1 MECKTFDPDGVGV
14 DNGTYF
20 GLPFEPATAELV
32 LVSAPWDVTVSY
44 GAGAAYAPDAII
56 EASTQARFPRSAGS
70 GRMAPGNRHGRRGLL
85 AAGGVAAAADRCG
98 AGDRPPR
105 GEAVRPTTSTSCA
118 KVRRV
123 NEGCAAMNAN
133 IESQAARWLDAGRIV
148 GLVGGD
154 HSTPLRTDPGAR
166 GAPRRVRHSS
176 YRRPLRPARR
186 LRRVR
191 IFARLD
197 HVQRA
202 ARRAAGGADRPG
214 RGARFQRGEAAL
226 AASSERIAT
235 FDDLS
240 LAAARFRG
248 ETWDE
253 QCRRI
258 VGTLPREVYVSFDID
273 GLTFENCPPHRN
285 ARVGRPDLQRGRVA
299 AGRARPFGAPD
310 HRVRR
315 GGGVPRARPAD
326 RRHHGRPH
334 PLETL
339 RTDAGVERGKKP
351 GSRCGS

>member
-56 EASTQARFPRSAGS
+56 EASTQLDFHDPL
-70 GRMAPGNRHGRRGLL
+70 APGAWRRGIATADVDYSLQEASQRL
-85 AAGGVAAAADRCG
+85 RTDAARVIDHLEGGGSPDDEYV
-98 AGDRPPR
+98 
-105 GEAVRPTTSTSCA
+105 VR

-154 HSTPLRTDPGAR
+154 HSTPYGLIRALGAR
-166 GAPRRVRHSS
+166 HAEFGILHIDAHCD
-176 YRRPLRPARR
+176 LRDAYEGFEFSHASIMFNV
-186 LRRVR
+186 LRDVPQAVR
-191 IFARLD
+191 IAQVGVRDFSE
-197 HVQRA
+197 
-202 ARRAAGGADRPG
+202 
-214 RGARFQRGEAAL
+214 GEAAL

-248 ETWDE
+248 ETWDD

-273 GLTFENCPPHRN
+273 GLTPQYCPHTGTPVPGGLTFDEAVYLLSRVVASGRRIVGFDLCEVAPAPSGEDEWDAN
-285 ARVGRPDLQRGRVA
+285 VGARMLYKLCLFA
-299 AGRARPFGAPD
+299 
-310 HRVRR
+310 
-315 GGGVPRARPAD
+315 
-326 RRHHGRPH
+326 
-334 PLETL
+334 LSSE
-339 RTDAGVERGKKP
+339 
-351 GSRCGS
+351 

>member
-20 GLPFEPATAELV
+20 GLPFDPATAELV

-44 GAGAAYAPDAII
+44 GAGAAYGPDAII
-56 EASTQARFPRSAGS
+56 EASTQLDFHDPL
-70 GRMAPGNRHGRRGLL
+70 APGAWRRGIATADVDYSLQEASQRL
-85 AAGGVAAAADRCG
+85 RTDAARVIDHLEGGGSPDDEYV
-98 AGDRPPR
+98 
-105 GEAVRPTTSTSCA
+105 VR

-154 HSTPLRTDPGAR
+154 HSTPYGLIRALGAR
-166 GAPRRVRHSS
+166 HAEFGILHIDAHCD
-176 YRRPLRPARR
+176 LRDAYEGFEFSHASIMFNV
-186 LRRVR
+186 LRDVPQAVR
-191 IFARLD
+191 IAQVGVRDFSE
-197 HVQRA
+197 
-202 ARRAAGGADRPG
+202 
-214 RGARFQRGEAAL
+214 GEAAL

-273 GLTFENCPPHRN
+273 GLTFNEAVWLLAVLARSGRRIIGFDVVEVCP
-285 ARVGRPDLQRGRVA
+285 
-299 AGRARPFGAPD
+299 APD
-310 HRVRR
+310 QRIDAIT
-315 GGGVPRARPAD
+315 GARILWKLC
-326 RRHHGRPH
+326 G
-334 PLETL
+334 LTL
-339 RTDAGVERGKKP
+339 ASNAEKAGK
-351 GSRCGS
+351 

>member
-20 GLPFEPATAELV
+20 GLPFDPATAELV

-56 EASTQARFPRSAGS
+56 EASTQLDFHDPL
-70 GRMAPGNRHGRRGLL
+70 APGAWRRGIATADVDYSLQEASQRL
-85 AAGGVAAAADRCG
+85 RTDAARVIDHLEGGGSPDDEYV
-98 AGDRPPR
+98 
-105 GEAVRPTTSTSCA
+105 VR

-154 HSTPLRTDPGAR
+154 HSTPYGLIRALGAR
-166 GAPRRVRHSS
+166 HAEFGILHIDAHCD
-176 YRRPLRPARR
+176 LRDAYEGFEFSHASIMFNV
-186 LRRVR
+186 LRDVPQAVR
-191 IFARLD
+191 IAQVGVRDFSE
-197 HVQRA
+197 
-202 ARRAAGGADRPG
+202 
-214 RGARFQRGEAAL
+214 GEAAL

-273 GLTFENCPPHRN
+273 GLTFENCPHTGTPVSGGLTFN
-285 ARVGRPDLQRGRVA
+285 EAVWLLAVLARSGRRIIGFDVVEVCP
-299 AGRARPFGAPD
+299 APD
-310 HRVRR
+310 QRIDAIT
-315 GGGVPRARPAD
+315 GARILWKLC
-326 RRHHGRPH
+326 G
-334 PLETL
+334 LTL
-339 RTDAGVERGKKP
+339 ASNAEKTGK
-351 GSRCGS
+351 